1 MDSEQSTL
9 FNKIDNY
16 LEEEEDKKDTDFDE
30 WFKSYVNESH
40 NNQKTDEPKPSDD
53 MNQLNQSKDSEDDM
67 KHKNSE
73 GKSEGKSEDKDEGK
87 HQNDSES
94 KSEGELHEVHQ
105 HDSEDKDKNKPH
117 DISHDDSEVKPQVK
131 PQNKSKVKPQNKSKV
146 KSQNKSKVKPQNK
159 SKDKPQVKHQNE
171 SQNKSKENN
180 ENSTEYVEEIQNENE
195 DETQKLQKHES
206 ENETE
211 DKHQDKDEDE
221 TVCKHEVKSHDK
233 DKDET
238 EGKLENES
246 REKDEYESQEKP
258 EVKHENETE
267 DESQEIN
274 EPNESNEDTIQKEI
288 PNVHKETIVNT
299 QVNNENVQNEYKH
312 NQIIH
317 ENGHDNQNNQ
327 NVHNNHNETHRPGRR
342 KIRVKKEKVGQVKNF
357 PNGSI
362 EIGDGANSKQPTD
375 KEIIEN
381 IEKSKNKLIN
391 DINEQVKEMELNGN
405 CKHIDPNTY
414 NTNAKLFNVFY
425 QYIIGK
431 LFVPRNCVLT
441 LDINEYINNT
451 TVFKYNA
458 FDAPNTSMQ
467 HPIPEKIIFLT
478 KLNNIF
484 NFQFV
489 NSASGDFHFND
500 LDKQVTTFLYK
511 YKDYGTTRLE
521 YGIIKSLMGKLIIAL
536 NTSCELALRDNTKPR
551 LSTEFKQAIIRDIE
565 CMKYIQSPDGK
576 LYTSWKTFLNSLLS
590 IGSDNLIYVHDN
602 YPSLNTKLKTAY
614 DNDFLTENLLAN
626 MLKCYLPSVAIN
638 YFYVIKSV
646 YIVSRLLSIYIQE
659 KLYITTSKKKSFEEI
674 VNDIYAIATVGAIMY
689 ENKSYIFK
697 QMTRT
702 LPRYDKEITENTK
715 MYILNHLLTGGQ
727 YYILKMFEESLPV
740 VASLLV

>member
-40 NNQKTDEPKPSDD
+40 YNQKTDESKPSDD
-53 MNQLNQSKDSEDDM
+53 GMNQLKRPEDAIN
-67 KHKNSE
+67 HKNSE
-73 GKSEGKSEDKDEGK
+73 DKSECEHQNDSEDKDEDK
-87 HQNDSES
+87 PHDIHQNDSEG
-94 KSEGELHEVHQ
+94 KVEGEHHDVH
-105 HDSEDKDKNKPH
+105 N
-117 DISHDDSEVKPQVK
+117 DDSE
-131 PQNKSKVKPQNKSKV
+131 NKSENKLLKNEPEGKPRN
-146 KSQNKSKVKPQNK
+146 KSQNKSKGKTQNK
-159 SKDKPQVKHQNE
+159 SKAKHQVKSQNESKAKHQNE
-171 SQNKSKENN
+171 SKNKSKENN
-180 ENSTEYVEEIQNENE
+180 ENSTEYAEKTQHENE
-195 DETQKLQKHES
+195 DENEELQKHES

-211 DKHQDKDEDE
+211 NESEDKHQNKDKDE
-221 TVCKHEVKSHDK
+221 TVGKHEVKSHEK
-233 DKDET
+233 DEDET
-238 EGKLENES
+238 EGKHENES
-246 REKDEYESQEKP
+246 QDKDEEKP
-258 EVKHENETE
+258 KNEYEVKSKNEYE
-267 DESQEIN
+267 VKYEEIN
-274 EPNESNEDTIQKEI
+274 EPNESDEPNENTIQNEI
-288 PNVHKETIVNT
+288 PKVQQETIVNT
-299 QVNNENVQNEYKH
+299 QIDNENIQNEYKH

-317 ENGHDNQNNQ
+317 ENIHENYNNQ
-327 NVHNNHNETHRPGRR
+327 NIHHNHNETHRPGRR

-362 EIGDGANSKQPTD
+362 EIGDNANSKQPTD

-614 DNDFLTENLLAN
+614 ENDFLTENLLAN

-674 VNDIYAIATVGAIMY
+674 VNDIYTIATVGAIMY
-689 ENKSYIFK
+689 ENKSYIF
-697 QMTRT
+697 
-702 LPRYDKEITENTK
+702 
-715 MYILNHLLTGGQ
+715 NHHSWSHCDFGHF
-727 YYILKMFEESLPV
+727 M
-740 VASLLV
+740 

>member
-30 WFKSYVNESH
+30 WFKSYVNASH
-40 NNQKTDEPKPSDD
+40 NNQKIDKSQPSDD
-53 MNQLNQSKDSEDDM
+53 NIDQLKQSNHSEDNTHLDEYEDEN
-67 KHKNSE
+67 KPE
-73 GKSEGKSEDKDEGK
+73 GEHQNELQNE
-87 HQNDSES
+87 HQNDSQDES
-94 KSEGELHEVHQ
+94 QNNSKLNSEDKSQ
-105 HDSEDKDKNKPH
+105 NNSQNDSEDKSQDESKL
-117 DISHDDSEVKPQVK
+117 DSEDINETSYEVQNEDEHQDKSEEISEDKPQYRSESEH
-131 PQNKSKVKPQNKSKV
+131 QNKSEDVSESAHQNKSEDEL
-146 KSQNKSKVKPQNK
+146 QDEPE
-159 SKDKPQVKHQNE
+159 DKLEVNVEHVEQDKNDDEDIIQKEIINTKIQNE
-171 SQNKSKENN
+171 TILNTQN
-180 ENSTEYVEEIQNENE
+180 ENTQGIQNEN
-195 DETQKLQKHES
+195 TQNTQN
-206 ENETE
+206 ENE
-211 DKHQDKDEDE
+211 HFSQNIQN
-221 TVCKHEVKSHDK
+221 
-233 DKDET
+233 
-238 EGKLENES
+238 ENT
-246 REKDEYESQEKP
+246 Q
-258 EVKHENETE
+258 NET
-267 DESQEIN
+267 
-274 EPNESNEDTIQKEI
+274 
-288 PNVHKETIVNT
+288 H
-299 QVNNENVQNEYKH
+299 
-312 NQIIH
+312 
-317 ENGHDNQNNQ
+317 
-327 NVHNNHNETHRPGRR
+327 HRPGRR

-357 PNGSI
+357 PNASI
-362 EIGDGANSKQPTD
+362 EIGDSSKSKQPTD

-405 CKHIDPNTY
+405 CKHIDPNAY

-484 NFQFV
+484 NFKFV

-602 YPSLNTKLKTAY
+602 YNSLNTKLKTAY

-702 LPRYDKEITENTK
+702 LPKYDKEITENTK

>member
-1 MDSEQSTL
+1 
-9 FNKIDNY
+9 
-16 LEEEEDKKDTDFDE
+16 
-30 WFKSYVNESH
+30 
-40 NNQKTDEPKPSDD
+40 
-53 MNQLNQSKDSEDDM
+53 MNT
-67 KHKNSE
+67 
-73 GKSEGKSEDKDEGK
+73 
-87 HQNDSES
+87 
-94 KSEGELHEVHQ
+94 
-105 HDSEDKDKNKPH
+105 
-117 DISHDDSEVKPQVK
+117 
-131 PQNKSKVKPQNKSKV
+131 
-146 KSQNKSKVKPQNK
+146 
-159 SKDKPQVKHQNE
+159 QNE
-171 SQNKSKENN
+171 NTQVNVQS
-180 ENSTEYVEEIQNENE
+180 IQNEN
-195 DETQKLQKHES
+195 TQYEHEHS
-206 ENETE
+206 RQNTQNET
-211 DKHQDKDEDE
+211 H
-221 TVCKHEVKSHDK
+221 
-233 DKDET
+233 
-238 EGKLENES
+238 
-246 REKDEYESQEKP
+246 
-258 EVKHENETE
+258 
-267 DESQEIN
+267 
-274 EPNESNEDTIQKEI
+274 
-288 PNVHKETIVNT
+288 
-299 QVNNENVQNEYKH
+299 
-312 NQIIH
+312 
-317 ENGHDNQNNQ
+317 
-327 NVHNNHNETHRPGRR
+327 HRPGRR

-357 PNGSI
+357 PNASI
-362 EIGDGANSKQPTD
+362 EIGDSSKSKQPTD

-405 CKHIDPNTY
+405 CKHIDPNVY

-467 HPIPEKIIFLT
+467 HPIPEKMIFLT

-484 NFQFV
+484 NFKFV

-602 YPSLNTKLKTAY
+602 YNSLNTKLKTAY

-659 KLYITTSKKKSFEEI
+659 KLYITTNKKKSFEEI

-702 LPRYDKEITENTK
+702 LPKYDKEITENTK

>member
-1 MDSEQSTL
+1 MDSEQSSL

-40 NNQKTDEPKPSDD
+40 NNQKTDKSQPSDD
-53 MNQLNQSKDSEDDM
+53 ELKQSKHFEDNIHQDEDEN
-67 KHKNSE
+67 KPE
-73 GKSEGKSEDKDEGK
+73 GEHQNELQNE
-87 HQNDSES
+87 HQNDSQDES
-94 KSEGELHEVHQ
+94 QNNSEDNSKL
-105 HDSEDKDKNKPH
+105 DSEDINETSHEVQNEDVSEDKPQDEHQDKPQDISESEHRNNSQDNHQDEQQDIFENKPKDVSEDELEYKPENNSKDKN
-117 DISHDDSEVKPQVK
+117 EVNDEHVEHVE
-131 PQNKSKVKPQNKSKV
+131 QNKN
-146 KSQNKSKVKPQNK
+146 
-159 SKDKPQVKHQNE
+159 D
-171 SQNKSKENN
+171 
-180 ENSTEYVEEIQNENE
+180 
-195 DETQKLQKHES
+195 D
-206 ENETE
+206 
-211 DKHQDKDEDE
+211 
-221 TVCKHEVKSHDK
+221 
-233 DKDET
+233 
-238 EGKLENES
+238 
-246 REKDEYESQEKP
+246 
-258 EVKHENETE
+258 
-267 DESQEIN
+267 
-274 EPNESNEDTIQKEI
+274 EDTIQKEI
-288 PNVHKETIVNT
+288 SNAK
-299 QVNNENVQNEYKH
+299 VQNETILNTH
-312 NQIIH
+312 INTQNEDTQN
-317 ENGHDNQNNQ
+317 ENEHSSQNAQ
-327 NVHNNHNETHRPGRR
+327 TIQNETHHRPGRR

-362 EIGDGANSKQPTD
+362 EIGDSSKSKQPTD

-381 IEKSKNKLIN
+381 IEKSKNRLIN

-441 LDINEYINNT
+441 LDVNEYINNT

-484 NFQFV
+484 NFKFV

-702 LPRYDKEITENTK
+702 LPKYDKEITENTK

>member
-53 MNQLNQSKDSEDDM
+53 ELKQSNHFEDNMHQDESEN
-67 KHKNSE
+67 KVE
-73 GKSEGKSEDKDEGK
+73 GELQNELQNE
-87 HQNDSES
+87 HQNDSQDES
-94 KSEGELHEVHQ
+94 QNNSEDNSKL
-105 HDSEDKDKNKPH
+105 DSEDINETSHEVQNEDVSEDKPQDEHQDKPQDISENVSESEHRNNSQDNHQDEQQDIFENKPKDVSEDELEYKPENNSKDKN
-117 DISHDDSEVKPQVK
+117 EV
-131 PQNKSKVKPQNKSKV
+131 N
-146 KSQNKSKVKPQNK
+146 
-159 SKDKPQVKHQNE
+159 DE
-171 SQNKSKENN
+171 R
-180 ENSTEYVEEIQNENE
+180 VEHVE
-195 DETQKLQKHES
+195 
-206 ENETE
+206 
-211 DKHQDKDEDE
+211 QDKNDD
-221 TVCKHEVKSHDK
+221 
-233 DKDET
+233 
-238 EGKLENES
+238 
-246 REKDEYESQEKP
+246 
-258 EVKHENETE
+258 
-267 DESQEIN
+267 
-274 EPNESNEDTIQKEI
+274 EDTIQKEI
-288 PNVHKETIVNT
+288 LNVKVQNETILNAQVNT
-299 QVNNENVQNEYKH
+299 QNENTKLIQDEHENENEDTQNENEH
-312 NQIIH
+312 SGQNTQI
-317 ENGHDNQNNQ
+317 
-327 NVHNNHNETHRPGRR
+327 ETHHRPGRR

-362 EIGDGANSKQPTD
+362 EIGDSSKSKQPTD

-381 IEKSKNKLIN
+381 IEKSKNRLIN

-405 CKHIDPNTY
+405 CKHIDPNAY

-441 LDINEYINNT
+441 LDVNEYINNT

-500 LDKQVTTFLYK
+500 IDKQVTTFLYK

-702 LPRYDKEITENTK
+702 LPKYDKEITENTK

>member
-53 MNQLNQSKDSEDDM
+53 ELKQSKLSEDNMHRDEPEN
-67 KHKNSE
+67 KFE
-73 GKSEGKSEDKDEGK
+73 GELQNE
-87 HQNDSES
+87 HQNDSKYKSRDNS
-94 KSEGELHEVHQ
+94 KL
-105 HDSEDKDKNKPH
+105 DSEDNSETSHEAQNEDKPEDEHQDK
-117 DISHDDSEVKPQVK
+117 SEEVSESDHQD
-131 PQNKSKVKPQNKSKV
+131 KSEDEHQD
-146 KSQNKSKVKPQNK
+146 KSQNKHENEYQDKNEPEDEVESEIKSQDKHQYISEDKSQELLKHVHQDEPEDKNEVINEHVEQDKNNDENAMQKEIFNAKVQHETISN
-159 SKDKPQVKHQNE
+159 PQVN
-171 SQNKSKENN
+171 
-180 ENSTEYVEEIQNENE
+180 TQNENE
-195 DETQKLQKHES
+195 NEHSGQNAQTIQ
-206 ENETE
+206 NET
-211 DKHQDKDEDE
+211 H
-221 TVCKHEVKSHDK
+221 
-233 DKDET
+233 
-238 EGKLENES
+238 
-246 REKDEYESQEKP
+246 
-258 EVKHENETE
+258 
-267 DESQEIN
+267 
-274 EPNESNEDTIQKEI
+274 
-288 PNVHKETIVNT
+288 
-299 QVNNENVQNEYKH
+299 
-312 NQIIH
+312 
-317 ENGHDNQNNQ
+317 
-327 NVHNNHNETHRPGRR
+327 HRPGRR

-357 PNGSI
+357 SNGSI
-362 EIGDGANSKQPTD
+362 EIGDSSKSKQPTD

-405 CKHIDPNTY
+405 CKHIDPNAY

-484 NFQFV
+484 NFKFV

-674 VNDIYAIATVGAIMY
+674 VNDIYVIATVGAIMY

-702 LPRYDKEITENTK
+702 LPKYDKEITENTK